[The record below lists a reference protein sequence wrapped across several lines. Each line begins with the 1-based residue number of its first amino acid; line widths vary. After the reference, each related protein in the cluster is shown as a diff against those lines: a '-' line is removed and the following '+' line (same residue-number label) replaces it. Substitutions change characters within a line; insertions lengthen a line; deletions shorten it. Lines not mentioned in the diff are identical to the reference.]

1 MVTKTEAARKAFAR
15 TKEQRSRVVN
25 FKDCRPS
32 SSKMASVGQV
42 GFVKHVG
49 QVKYIEKSNLKVEV
63 KNKRTESQIAET
75 DEFQLKV
82 LVED

>member
-1 MVTKTEAARKAFAR
+1 
-15 TKEQRSRVVN
+15 
-25 FKDCRPS
+25 
-32 SSKMASVGQV
+32 MASVGQV